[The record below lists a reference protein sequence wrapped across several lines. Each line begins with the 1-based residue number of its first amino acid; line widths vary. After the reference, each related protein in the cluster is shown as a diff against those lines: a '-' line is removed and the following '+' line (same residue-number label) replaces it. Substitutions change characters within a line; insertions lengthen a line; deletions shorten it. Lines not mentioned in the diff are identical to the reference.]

1 MRSHIL
7 GTGFYVPPRVVT
19 NFDLEKMFDTSD
31 EWIQQRTGIVERR
44 YVDEGVGTADL
55 GYQASLKA
63 IKSAGLEPKDIDFII
78 FATLSPDYTF
88 PGSGVLLQDKL
99 GIDPIGA
106 IDIRTQCSGFLYGLS
121 MADQY
126 VRTGTYKRVLLVGA
140 EVHSTGL
147 EFATSGR
154 DVTVIFGDGAG
165 AVLVGPS
172 PDPERGVLSVHLH
185 SEGKYFRNLWVEGPG
200 CILHPRIDHKM
211 LDEGRHFPRMKG
223 RMVFTHAVKRM
234 PEVLI
239 EALEKQNLKVED
251 ISLLICHQANLRI
264 NQFVAQALGIPEEK
278 VYNNIQRY
286 GNTTAATLPI
296 CLTECLEQGRLQK
309 GDLLA
314 FVTFGAGFTWASA
327 LVRW

>member
-7 GTGFYVPPRVVT
+7 GAGFYVPPRVVT
-19 NFDLEKMFDTSD
+19 NFDLEKMFETSD

-44 YVDEGVGTADL
+44 YVDEGMGTADL

-78 FATLSPDYTF
+78 FATLSPDFTF
-88 PGSGVLLQDKL
+88 PGSGVLLQEKL
-99 GIDPIGA
+99 GIDTVGA
-106 IDIRTQCSGFLYGLS
+106 LDIRDQCSGFLYGLS
-121 MADQY
+121 LADQY
-126 VRTGTYKRVLLVGA
+126 VRTGTYKRILLVGA

-165 AVLVGPS
+165 AVVVGPS

-185 SEGKYFRNLWVEGPG
+185 SEGKYARDLWCEGPAS
-200 CILHPRIDHKM
+200 ILHPRIDHKM
-211 LDEGRHFPRMKG
+211 LDEGRHYPRMKG

-234 PEVLI
+234 PEVLM
-239 EALEKQNLKVED
+239 EALEKENLKVED
-251 ISLLICHQANLRI
+251 IDLLVMHQANLRI
-264 NQFVAQALGIPEEK
+264 NQFVANALGIPEEK

-296 CLTECLEQGRLQK
+296 CLAECLEQGRLKK